1 MGVVVYPPGMTL
13 TLTNRRLPLS
23 TAIALDSGEKAQ
35 LSAVLASED
44 AGTIA
49 RARKDE
55 EWASLELL
63 DVLREGQLAY
73 RLVLYPFGSGVLY
86 QGTTTKILFD
96 VVQHGIELHE
106 GTPLTLLTEL
116 KAAFARDGKRLGIR
130 ESVDFDAPKEKAKP
144 LGHEQI
150 LAVTEPKIAS
160 RKKLTDDEARAVFR
174 ALKNEVRAL
183 EGPVR
188 ASRLSPL
195 GRRLATVMAKGGRFM
210 VQHLG
215 AIGLPAEPRALEVW
229 LGLRPAAGLQQTI
242 AVSGLEQSILDHA
255 RAVVKGKLDGDGLI
269 EAIAA
274 LDQDEAVAVLDRL
287 LRFDPE
293 ERMSSFPWEVTETAA
308 ARWLVKLVN
317 RLGDAAVTKVGEL
330 LLLEGSGTVPRIYVW
345 SQVTPNIAATPA
357 QVVEELKDLRD
368 NWNEPEL
375 LAELLHK
382 LPDGKSILAGLSV
395 ATASGSTERVPAPK
409 ASKDRA
415 PAKKAA
421 TKKAPAKKAPAKK
434 AATKKAPAK
443 KGR

>member
-1 MGVVVYPPGMTL
+1 MTL

-35 LSAVLASED
+35 LTAVLASED

-55 EWASLELL
+55 EWASLELV

-86 QGTTTKILFD
+86 EGNSTKILFD

-106 GTPLTLLTEL
+106 GTPLTLVTEL
-116 KAAFARDGKRLGIR
+116 EAAFARDGKKLGIR
-130 ESVDFDAPKEKAKP
+130 ESIDFDAPNEKAKP
-144 LGHEQI
+144 LGPEQI
-150 LAVTEPKIAS
+150 LSVTEPKIAS
-160 RKKLTDDEARAVFR
+160 RQKLTDDEERAVFV
-174 ALKNEVRAL
+174 ALQGEVSAIDGAL
-183 EGPVR
+183 T
-188 ASRLSPL
+188 AARLTPL
-195 GRRLATVMAKGGRFM
+195 GRRLATVMAKGSRFM
-210 VQHLG
+210 IQHLG
-215 AIGLPAEPRALEVW
+215 TMGLPGEPRALEVW
-229 LGLRPAAGLQQTI
+229 LGLVQATGLQQTI
-242 AVSGLEQSILDHA
+242 AVSGKEQSILEHA

-274 LDQDEAVAVLDRL
+274 LGQEEAVGVLDGL
-287 LRFDPE
+287 LRFDPK
-293 ERMSSFPWEVTETAA
+293 ERITSFPWEVTETTA

-357 QVVEELKDLRD
+357 QVAEELTHLKDA
-368 NWNEPEL
+368 WNGPEL
-375 LAELLHK
+375 LSEILPK
-382 LPDGKSILAGLSV
+382 LPDGKSILPGLSV
-395 ATASGSTERVPAPK
+395 ATTGGSTKRGPASK
-409 ASKDRA
+409 ASEERA

-421 TKKAPAKKAPAKK
+421 TKKAP
-434 AATKKAPAK
+434 TKKAPTK
-443 KGR
+443 KAPTKKRR